1 MELIGDSGES
11 WERSGLTMNQ
21 DLSPQRT
28 PLPEPSCTV
37 KAMIHD
43 TLPRDK
49 PQPDWKPF
57 HPEVVEPSQ
66 DLTAPK
72 GPQLGFVE
80 SDMATAN
87 ENSPA
92 EVPRQET
99 IQPLKV
105 FPIQGRI
112 HENRIPLDTVL
123 APAGQTNL
131 PITKI
136 EPASPQSVS
145 RGSAPGKAL
154 RQNAVSAADATLDVI
169 KTALAKAN
177 INDASPDRVMNQ
189 EPDRIYLPNG
199 RISSRDS
206 WPAGPN
212 SAMTASKGGNSTI
225 KPRDAPSPEEEARDS
240 EAQKKALEVLKI
252 IHGLGY
258 TVQKDPSHS
267 PKPHNVGSAA
277 SNRSENQVICPTC
290 KKFKGRP
297 CELKK
302 HMKRHERPY
311 GCTFLTCNKT
321 FGSKND
327 WKRHENSQHFHLET
341 WRCDEERPEGG
352 ACAKVC
358 YRRQTFNE
366 HLSKAHQMSDNDA
379 KPKLD
384 SCRIG
389 RNCQSRFW
397 CGFCNKLVD
406 LRKKGVD
413 AWAERFDHIDDHF
426 MGRHGLPKQ
435 GIQDWFP
442 MDSDKPKGEVESP
455 RSLGSTDEENPTAG
469 PSQSAAGPPAGNSPG
484 AKASPDGSP
493 DHASSPGEGP
503 SDLKRRRSSDDDEM
517 LAPKRARS
525 AAKRDSL
532 IYCVRSL
539 INTPRSR

>member
-1 MELIGDSGES
+1 
-11 WERSGLTMNQ
+11 
-21 DLSPQRT
+21 
-28 PLPEPSCTV
+28 
-37 KAMIHD
+37 
-43 TLPRDK
+43 
-49 PQPDWKPF
+49 
-57 HPEVVEPSQ
+57 
-66 DLTAPK
+66 
-72 GPQLGFVE
+72 
-80 SDMATAN
+80 
-87 ENSPA
+87 
-92 EVPRQET
+92 
-99 IQPLKV
+99 
-105 FPIQGRI
+105 
-112 HENRIPLDTVL
+112 
-123 APAGQTNL
+123 
-131 PITKI
+131 
-136 EPASPQSVS
+136 
-145 RGSAPGKAL
+145 
-154 RQNAVSAADATLDVI
+154 
-169 KTALAKAN
+169 
-177 INDASPDRVMNQ
+177 
-189 EPDRIYLPNG
+189 
-199 RISSRDS
+199 
-206 WPAGPN
+206 
-212 SAMTASKGGNSTI
+212 
-225 KPRDAPSPEEEARDS
+225 
-240 EAQKKALEVLKI
+240 
-252 IHGLGY
+252 
-258 TVQKDPSHS
+258 
-267 PKPHNVGSAA
+267 
-277 SNRSENQVICPTC
+277 
-290 KKFKGRP
+290 
-297 CELKK
+297 
-302 HMKRHERPY
+302 MKRHERPY